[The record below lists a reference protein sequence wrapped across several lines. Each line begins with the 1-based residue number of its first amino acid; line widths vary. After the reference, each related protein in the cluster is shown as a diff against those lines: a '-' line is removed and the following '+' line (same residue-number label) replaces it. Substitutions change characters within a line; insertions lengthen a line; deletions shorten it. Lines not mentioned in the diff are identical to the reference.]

1 MEYYNANIAAIGIGA
16 IFPIEL
22 KENDQ
27 GQTGWYPVYGDSKLI
42 EENIKALLLYEIGQR
57 LRQEDFGTRLIEV
70 LEEPNTSSALSF
82 LIREYIMQ
90 ALNKYES
97 RVLITKISSTRL
109 NQKLHI
115 LLEYKIIE
123 LNLDSFIEAQYNL

>member
-22 KENDQ
+22 EENDQ

-70 LEEPNTSSALSF
+70 LEEPNTSALSF

-115 LLEYKIIE
+115 LLEFKIIE
-123 LNLDSFIEAQYNL
+123 LNLSA

>member
-1 MEYYNANIAAIGIGA
+1 MEEYNQNIADIGIGA

-22 KENDQ
+22 KENNQ

-57 LRQEDFGTRLIEV
+57 LRQEDFGTKLIEV
-70 LEEPNTSSALSF
+70 LEEPNTSALSF
-82 LIREYIMQ
+82 LVREYIMQ
-90 ALNKYES
+90 ALAKYES
-97 RVLITKISSTRL
+97 RVVVTKISSTRL

-115 LLEYKIIE
+115 LLEFRIVE
-123 LNLDSFIEAQYNL
+123 LNQDSFLEAQYNL

>member
-1 MEYYNANIAAIGIGA
+1 MEEYNQNIAAIGIGA

-22 KENDQ
+22 KENNQ

-57 LRQEDFGTRLIEV
+57 LRQEDFGTKLIEV
-70 LEEPNTSSALSF
+70 LEEPNTSALSF
-82 LIREYIMQ
+82 LVREYIMQ
-90 ALNKYES
+90 ALVKYES
-97 RVLITKISSTRL
+97 RVVVTKISSTRL

-115 LLEYKIIE
+115 LLEFRIVE
-123 LNLDSFIEAQYNL
+123 LNQDSFLEAQYNL

>member
-1 MEYYNANIAAIGIGA
+1 MEEYNQNIAAIGIGA

-22 KENDQ
+22 KENNQ

-42 EENIKALLLYEIGQR
+42 EENIKALLLYDIGQR

-70 LEEPNTSSALSF
+70 LEEPNTSALSF
-82 LIREYIMQ
+82 LVREYIMQ
-90 ALNKYES
+90 ALAKYES
-97 RVLITKISSTRL
+97 RVVVTKISSTRL

-115 LLEYKIIE
+115 LLEFRIVE
-123 LNLDSFIEAQYNL
+123 LNQDSFLEAQYNL

>member
-1 MEYYNANIAAIGIGA
+1 MEEYNQNIAAIGIGA

-22 KENDQ
+22 EENDQ

-70 LEEPNTSSALSF
+70 LEEPNTSALSF

-115 LLEYKIIE
+115 LLEFKIIE

>member
-1 MEYYNANIAAIGIGA
+1 MEEYNANIAAIGVGA

-70 LEEPNTSSALSF
+70 LEEPNTSALSF
-82 LIREYIMQ
+82 LIREYLMQ

-97 RVLITKISSTRL
+97 RVQVTKISSIRL
-109 NQKLHI
+109 NQKTT
-115 LLEYKIIE
+115 YPVGVP
-123 LNLDSFIEAQYNL
+123 NCRAST

>member
-1 MEYYNANIAAIGIGA
+1 MEYYNVNIAAIGIGA

-22 KENDQ
+22 EENDQ

-70 LEEPNTSSALSF
+70 LEEPNTSALSF

-115 LLEYKIIE
+115 LLEFKIIE

>member
-1 MEYYNANIAAIGIGA
+1 MEDYNVNIAAIGIGA

-70 LEEPNTSSALSF
+70 LEEHNTSALSF

-97 RVLITKISSTRL
+97 RVQVTKISSTRL

-115 LLEYKIIE
+115 LLEFRIVE

>member
-1 MEYYNANIAAIGIGA
+1 MEEYNQNIAAIGIGA

-22 KENDQ
+22 EENDQ

-70 LEEPNTSSALSF
+70 LEEPNTSALSF
-82 LIREYIMQ
+82 LIREYLMQ

-97 RVLITKISSTRL
+97 RVRVTKISSTRL

-115 LLEYKIIE
+115 LLEFQIIE

>member
-22 KENDQ
+22 EENDQ
-27 GQTGWYPVYGDSKLI
+27 GQTGWYPVYGDSRLI

-70 LEEPNTSSALSF
+70 LEEPNTSLSF

-115 LLEYKIIE
+115 LLEFKIIE

>member
-22 KENDQ
+22 EENDQ

-42 EENIKALLLYEIGQR
+42 EENLKALLLYEIGQR

-70 LEEPNTSSALSF
+70 LEEPNTSALSF

-115 LLEYKIIE
+115 LLEFKIIE

>member
-1 MEYYNANIAAIGIGA
+1 MEEYNQNIAAIGIGA

-22 KENDQ
+22 KENSQ

-57 LRQEDFGTRLIEV
+57 LRQEDFGTKLIEV
-70 LEEPNTSSALSF
+70 LEEPNTSALSF
-82 LIREYIMQ
+82 LVREYIMQ
-90 ALNKYES
+90 ALAKYES
-97 RVLITKISSTRL
+97 RVVVTNISSTRL

-115 LLEYKIIE
+115 LLEFRIVE
-123 LNLDSFIEAQYNL
+123 LNQDSFLEAQYNL

>member
-1 MEYYNANIAAIGIGA
+1 MEEYNQNIEAIGIGA

-22 KENDQ
+22 KENNQ

-57 LRQEDFGTRLIEV
+57 LRQEDFGTKLIEV
-70 LEEPNTSSALSF
+70 LEEPNTSALSF
-82 LIREYIMQ
+82 LVREYIMQ
-90 ALNKYES
+90 ALAKYES
-97 RVLITKISSTRL
+97 RVAVTKISSTRL

-115 LLEYKIIE
+115 LLEFRIVE
-123 LNLDSFIEAQYNL
+123 LNKDSFLEAQYNL

>member
-1 MEYYNANIAAIGIGA
+1 MEEYNQNIAAIGIGA

-22 KENDQ
+22 KKNNQ

-57 LRQEDFGTRLIEV
+57 LRQEDFGTKLIEV
-70 LEEPNTSSALSF
+70 LEEPNTSALSF
-82 LIREYIMQ
+82 LVREYIMQ
-90 ALNKYES
+90 ALAKYES
-97 RVLITKISSTRL
+97 RVVVTKISSTRL

-115 LLEYKIIE
+115 LLEFRIVE
-123 LNLDSFIEAQYNL
+123 LNQDSFLEAQYNL

>member
-22 KENDQ
+22 EENDQ

-57 LRQEDFGTRLIEV
+57 LRQEDVGTRLIEV
-70 LEEPNTSSALSF
+70 LEEPNTSALSF
-82 LIREYIMQ
+82 LIREYIMK

-115 LLEYKIIE
+115 LLEFKIIE

>member
-22 KENDQ
+22 EENDQ

-70 LEEPNTSSALSF
+70 LEEPNTSALSF

-97 RVLITKISSTRL
+97 RVLITKISSIRL

-115 LLEYKIIE
+115 LLEFKIIE

>member
-22 KENDQ
+22 EENDQ

-70 LEEPNTSSALSF
+70 LEEPNTSALSF

-97 RVLITKISSTRL
+97 RVRITKISSTRL

-115 LLEYKIIE
+115 LLEFKIIE

>member
-1 MEYYNANIAAIGIGA
+1 MEEYNQNIEAIGIGA

-22 KENDQ
+22 KENSQ

-57 LRQEDFGTRLIEV
+57 LRQEDFGTKLIEV
-70 LEEPNTSSALSF
+70 LEEPNTSALSF
-82 LIREYIMQ
+82 LVREYIMK
-90 ALNKYES
+90 ALAKYES
-97 RVLITKISSTRL
+97 RVAVTKISSTRL

-115 LLEYKIIE
+115 LLEFRIVE
-123 LNLDSFIEAQYNL
+123 LNQDSFLEAQYNL

>member
-22 KENDQ
+22 EENDQ

-70 LEEPNTSSALSF
+70 LEEPNTSLSF

-97 RVLITKISSTRL
+97 RVLITKISSIRL

-115 LLEYKIIE
+115 LLEFKIIE